1 MPRSFDALE
10 RQVFLAFE
18 QAVADKRLDVADHLL
33 YALDALDPEFEGPA
47 IRRACRSI
55 LEPASGGRTL
65 TPLPRA
71 GTDPSR
77 SRALRSGVAPAGP
90 IRNERAPR

>member
-33 YALDALDPEFEGPA
+33 YALEALDPEFEGPA
-47 IRRACRSI
+47 IHRACRSI
-55 LEPASGGRTL
+55 LEPASGAEDADTA
-65 TPLPRA
+65 P
-71 GTDPSR
+71 PSR
-77 SRALRSGVAPAGP
+77 H
-90 IRNERAPR
+90 